1 MSFPDQSCDDWMSC
15 CTWLVV
21 ERDKFKERSY
31 KTILR
36 PDLLQYLL
44 YVFFQYEHTY
54 RIPEHYD
61 LGFRTNPKSRA
72 KSRNKDMMT
81 PGKNGQKIHGV
92 TVFLFLGPCNLNQ

>member
-36 PDLLQYLL
+36 TDLLQYLL
-44 YVFFQYEHTY
+44 YFFLNMNIHIGYQNTTIWVFVP
-54 RIPEHYD
+54 I
-61 LGFRTNPKSRA
+61 
-72 KSRNKDMMT
+72 
-81 PGKNGQKIHGV
+81 QKAEQSQEIEI
-92 TVFLFLGPCNLNQ
+92 CMR

>member
-21 ERDKFKERSY
+21 ERDQLKERSY

-44 YVFFQYEHTY
+44 YFFKNMNIHVGYQNTTIWVFVP
-54 RIPEHYD
+54 I
-61 LGFRTNPKSRA
+61 
-72 KSRNKDMMT
+72 
-81 PGKNGQKIHGV
+81 QKAEQSQEIEI
-92 TVFLFLGPCNLNQ
+92 